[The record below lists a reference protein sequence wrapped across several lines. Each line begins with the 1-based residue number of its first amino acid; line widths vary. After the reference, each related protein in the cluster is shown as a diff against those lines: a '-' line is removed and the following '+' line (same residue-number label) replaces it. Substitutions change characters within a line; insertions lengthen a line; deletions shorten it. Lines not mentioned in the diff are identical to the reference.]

1 MNIGVAIG
9 NLGFSMTEPME
20 PAAHADLCCQ
30 LALEAES
37 YGFHSVWVGDHLTL
51 PQRPRTP
58 YPYGSGGFLNA
69 ACSLLDP
76 FAVHAALARITE
88 RILLG
93 FGVVVLPYRGPVVTA
108 KLIASIDA
116 LSRGRVVV
124 GVGAG
129 WLPEEFEAL
138 GIDFATRSQQT
149 DSGLRYLRRVF
160 ETGESDG
167 MTVLPVTVQRPHPP
181 LWVGGMGMAAMR
193 RAVELADGWDAPYAE
208 PDRLERA
215 LDRLRR
221 LCLEAGR
228 DPASLGVAVRG
239 IAADSVDDDLI
250 GTYATLGVTDLGVT
264 LPLGDPPQAFAVLG
278 QLADRCRNRHLAPSP
293 SRAPSI

>member
-9 NLGFSMTEPME
+9 NLGFSMTEPMD
-20 PAAHADLCCQ
+20 PAAHADLCCEV
-30 LALEAES
+30 ALEAERA
-37 YGFHSVWVGDHLTL
+37 GFHSVWVGDHLTL
-51 PQRPRTP
+51 PQRPSTP
-58 YPYGSGGFLNA
+58 YPYGAGGFLNA

-108 KLIASIDA
+108 KLIATIDA
-116 LSRGRVVV
+116 LSRGRVIL

-129 WLPEEFEAL
+129 WLPEEFEVL
-138 GIDFATRSQQT
+138 GVEFASRSLQT
-149 DSGLRYLRRVF
+149 DSGLRYLRKVF
-160 ETGESDG
+160 EDGQADG
-167 MTVLPVTVQRPHPP
+167 MTMLPVTVQRPRPP
-181 LWVGGMGMAAMR
+181 LWVGGMGTAAMR

-208 PDRLERA
+208 PDRLGPALER
-215 LDRLRR
+215 LHR

-239 IAADSVDDDLI
+239 IAAEDLDNGLI
-250 GTYATLGVTDLGVT
+250 DTYASMGVTDLGVT
-264 LPLGDPPQAFAVLG
+264 LPLGEPPRAFEVLR
-278 QLADRCRNRHLAPSP
+278 QLAGRNGNERPTSK
-293 SRAPSI
+293 